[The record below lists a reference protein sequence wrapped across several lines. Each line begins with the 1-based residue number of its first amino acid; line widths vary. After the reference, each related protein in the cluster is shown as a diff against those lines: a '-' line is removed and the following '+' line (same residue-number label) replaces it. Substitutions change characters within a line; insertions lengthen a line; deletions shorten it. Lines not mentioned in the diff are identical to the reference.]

1 MKFKPYLQPLL
12 DALNVIIK
20 KHPGGLFRLEVQ
32 MNQKQGFSDVPSVL
46 AHGGNMIK
54 LCLSTIPYMNNEQ

>member
-12 DALNVIIK
+12 DVLNAIIK
-20 KHPGGLFRLEVQ
+20 KHLGGLYRLGVQ

-54 LCLSTIPYMNNEQ
+54 